1 MRGGEGEERGGE
13 VVAGAAGQLR
23 KLQFESSVLP
33 GANTGTL
40 SVWTKNIHLDSFV
53 PMKSRFHP
61 PANDF
66 F

>member
-1 MRGGEGEERGGE
+1 MRGGEERGRE

-23 KLQFESSVLP
+23 KLQFESSLP

-53 PMKSRFHP
+53 TMKSRFHP
-61 PANDF
+61 ANDF